1 MAAPPPALPDELFE
15 EILLRLP
22 PSDPAC
28 ILRASLVC
36 KSWGSAV
43 SNPGFRRRLQEL
55 HRVPPVLGFLHSWKE
70 HTPHFIPTTASAF
83 SLAAPDCRSWR
94 ALDSR
99 HGRALFLSEDQP
111 QGAQVLLVWE
121 PITGDQQRVPVPA
134 VLQTYLSAGAV
145 VCAADG
151 CDHSDCHGGPF
162 RVVVVFADPVIFN
175 VIPDEENM
183 AMWACMYSSETGTW
197 GEPTS
202 VHTTLVHFNHCSSVV
217 VGKSLLY
224 FLSNE
229 YMILEYDLDG
239 CGLAL
244 VHPPNFPSAYD
255 TIRSIRLI
263 LSEEGELGVAEVL
276 KSRLY
281 LWSRSREAIDGREA
295 LWVQSRGIH
304 LNKLLPIGA
313 LATANENDPDLLD
326 YAEAANAIFVGTIN
340 GLFTIEL
347 QSKRA
352 TKVYKD
358 GNFYPLISVVSFY
371 TPKPRGEHQD
381 PLKLNRSEE
390 ACGEEGA
397 EEDEKTV
404 DQAQQL
410 FDKGSNAIK
419 ERDFVNASECIGH
432 YPEIRFPCY
441 GEVAP
446 KCASTVY
453 KHGCASG
460 CSLEDVA
467 PPSEEGDSA
476 EGRGMKHGNVS
487 VALLS

>member
-1 MAAPPPALPDELFE
+1 MAAPPPRSRDSPPALPDEFVE

-22 PSDPAC
+22 PGEPAC
-28 ILRASLVC
+28 VLRASLVC

-43 SNPGFRRRLQEL
+43 SNPRFRLRLQEL
-55 HRVPPVLGFLHSWKE
+55 HGAPPVLGFLHGWKE

-99 HGRALFLSEDQP
+99 HGRALFLSEGQP

-121 PITGDQQRVPVPA
+121 PITGDEQRVPVPA
-134 VLQTYLSAGAV
+134 ALQTDLSAGAGAV

-151 CDHSDCHGGPF
+151 CDHIDCHGGPF

-175 VIPDEENM
+175 FIPDEENV
-183 AMWACMYSSETGTW
+183 AMWACMYSSKTGTW
-197 GEPTS
+197 DKPIS
-202 VHTTLVHFNHCSSVV
+202 VHTTLLHFNHCYSVV
-217 VGKSLLY
+217 VGRSLLY

-239 CGLAL
+239 CGLTL
-244 VHPPNFPSAYD
+244 VDPPNFPSAYD

-263 LSEEGELGVAEVL
+263 LSEEGELRVAEVL
-276 KSRLY
+276 KLRLY
-281 LWSRSREAIDGREA
+281 LWSRPREASDGREA

-358 GNFYPLISVVSFY
+358 GGR
-371 TPKPRGEHQD
+371 RG
-381 PLKLNRSEE
+381 
-390 ACGEEGA
+390 
-397 EEDEKTV
+397 
-404 DQAQQL
+404 
-410 FDKGSNAIK
+410 
-419 ERDFVNASECIGH
+419 
-432 YPEIRFPCY
+432 
-441 GEVAP
+441 
-446 KCASTVY
+446 
-453 KHGCASG
+453 
-460 CSLEDVA
+460 
-467 PPSEEGDSA
+467 
-476 EGRGMKHGNVS
+476 
-487 VALLS
+487 